1 MYIFLAFICPNVH
14 QMYERSNAECT
25 CLGLNKAKYEL
36 CGDLF
41 LGQELSLLI

>member
-1 MYIFLAFICPNVH
+1 MCPKLL
-14 QMYERSNAECT
+14 QMYERTNAECT

-36 CGDLF
+36 CGDSF